1 MVKVNLVVKQ
11 AAIPVYTALCFE
23 INPMDHPQQH
33 PTPLSW
39 IDTLFAG
46 LIGCVALA
54 LYVHTL
60 APSLLWGDSAE
71 FQTLSYTLGM
81 THPSGYMTQIMLGK
95 LFTYLPVGNVAYRV
109 NLMSAF
115 FGALAVADTYMIV
128 CLLGGWRIPAL
139 SASLLLTLTE
149 GFWWRALVAE
159 TYAPAAGMLATIW
172 LLVLLWRHTGKWGYL
187 FLAGVAGGLSL
198 GIHSTVV
205 MTALS
210 VFVLMALTARRRED
224 WLAAATGAVLGA
236 VITFGF
242 FLYLDANDPPSS
254 IYNTVY
260 RTNLSAFGLT
270 ADEFDTP
277 LERFFA
283 IFPANH
289 FWSYYF
295 TATPAEIGRRLV
307 EYLSFFPFWAILLV
321 GIGAWALLRER
332 PAEGLYPLLAFLLIW
347 GLAITVSFSI
357 YREFYVP
364 VAVITSVWFGI
375 GASKLITRLGR
386 LPIQNQP
393 LLTIG
398 QSVFMILL
406 IALPIW
412 HARGDL
418 IPALRSGYPQF
429 VRRDHIYPVFAP
441 DKAINDARKIIRR
454 VEKNAIVFA
463 PWDKLYSYVYTA
475 QIEDGVTEISFH
487 EAWSTDEEKLADS
500 AIAYIE
506 QNLDTR
512 PIYFTIE
519 MYGLSDR
526 YRVEKIDDTLYR
538 IYRK

>member
-1 MVKVNLVVKQ
+1 
-11 AAIPVYTALCFE
+11 
-23 INPMDHPQQH
+23 MDHSREQS
-33 PTPLSW
+33 TPLSQTD
-39 IDTLFAG
+39 ILIAG
-46 LIGCVALA
+46 LIGIAALA
-54 LYVHTL
+54 LYVRTL

-95 LFTYLPVGNVAYRV
+95 LFTYIPAGNIAYRV

-115 FGALAVADTYMIV
+115 FAALAVAETYLIV
-128 CLLGGWRIPAL
+128 RRLEGWRISAL
-139 SASLLLTLTE
+139 SASILLTLTE
-149 GFWWRALVAE
+149 GFWWRALLAE
-159 TYAPAAGMLATIW
+159 SYAPAAGMLATVW
-172 LLVLLWRHTGKWGYL
+172 LSVLLWRRTGKWGYL
-187 FLAGVAGGLSL
+187 FLAGLAGGLSL
-198 GIHSTVV
+198 GVHSTVV

-210 VFVLMALTARRRED
+210 AFVLMALTTRRREE
-224 WLAAATGAVLGA
+224 WFAAAGGALLGA
-236 VITFGF
+236 IITFGF

-254 IYNTVY
+254 IYNTVF
-260 RTNLSAFGLT
+260 RTNLSAFGLS

-277 LERFFA
+277 LKRFFA

-295 TATPAEIGRRLV
+295 SASTGEIGRRLV
-307 EYLSFFPFWAILLV
+307 EYFSYFPVWAIFLV
-321 GIGAWALLRER
+321 VIGAWTLLKER
-332 PAEGLYPLLAFLLIW
+332 LAEGLYPLIAFLLIW

-375 GASKLITRLGR
+375 GASKLLAWVSH
-386 LPIQNQP
+386 LPIQNKS
-393 LLTIG
+393 LLKIG
-398 QSVFMILL
+398 QIVLMVLL
-406 IALPIW
+406 VALPIW
-412 HARGDL
+412 HTRRDL
-418 IPALRSGYPQF
+418 IPAIESGYPLF

-441 DKAINDARKIIRR
+441 DKAIHDARKILSR
-454 VEKNAIVFA
+454 VEENAIVFA

-475 QIEDGVTEISFH
+475 HIEDGKTGVSFH
-487 EAWSTDEEKLADS
+487 EAWSTEEEKLADS

-506 QNLDTR
+506 QNLDIR
-512 PIYFTIE
+512 PIYFTID